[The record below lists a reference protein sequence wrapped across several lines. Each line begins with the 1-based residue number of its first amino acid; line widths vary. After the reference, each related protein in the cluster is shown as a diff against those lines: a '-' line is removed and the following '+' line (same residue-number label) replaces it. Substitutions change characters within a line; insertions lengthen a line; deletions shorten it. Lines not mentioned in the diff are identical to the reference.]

1 MGTYLLTHCLSIDW
15 IRFLDKIKYVIE
27 KSAHITPSKP
37 DMYISCNVI
46 ISVPNLWSVLVDKWD
61 FFVAGV
67 DVISSFPG
75 SVAMVMTGFSE
86 LLILL

>member
-1 MGTYLLTHCLSIDW
+1 
-15 IRFLDKIKYVIE
+15 
-27 KSAHITPSKP
+27 
-37 DMYISCNVI
+37 MYISCNVI